1 MFDKIIR
8 LSFIFSLVFIIFFVG
23 YISHKYKAKKVFQ
36 TLEPLISSF
45 EVYFD
50 LDLDKK
56 LGERKLRKGINN
68 SSPEFDTNF
77 SLMNKPSESFN
88 KYLFIKQDNSGP
100 VLMDNPNNIVWTWN
114 LNKFR
119 NPSKII
125 PYHLFEN
132 GDLILGRYESK
143 GLFRINKDGKIL
155 WNKNY
160 YNHHWISLD
169 DENLYVPG
177 TLFIDRQDLKDKIYE
192 GSFVKNCK
200 SEHKSRF
207 GTIMIV
213 DKKNGELKKEIFLI
227 DAFYKDSKSRE
238 IIEKFSYNCNDTFHL
253 NDVRVLTNQE
263 AKFFYNGQKGDFLV
277 SFRHL
282 DMIALIDKKKHN
294 IKWYVQGKFK
304 YQHSPR
310 ITKNGTVLIFDNYYE
325 GGRSRIIEIDI
336 GSKEIVGY
344 FSNKDFKFFSNT
356 RGRIQLFDN
365 KIFVQSSDQ
374 GEIFEIICEDTK
386 YLSDE
391 KCKSKF
397 LYSSI
402 FSSFYPNT
410 GVSVEGKYVKDKIYI
425 GDFYKNLNFFEI
437 K

>member
-23 YISHKYKAKKVFQ
+23 YISHKYKAKKIFQ

-56 LGERKLRKGINN
+56 LGERKLRKRINN

-160 YNHHWISLD
+160 YNHHWISVD

-207 GTIMIV
+207 GTIMII
-213 DKKNGELKKEIFLI
+213 DQKNGGLKKEIFLI
-227 DAFYKDSKSRE
+227 DAFYKDNKSRE
-238 IIEKFSYNCNDTFHL
+238 IIEKFSYNL
-253 NDVRVLTNQE
+253 E
-263 AKFFYNGQKGDFLV
+263 KFNYNVIIANIYETYNFLV
-277 SFRHL
+277 KE
-282 DMIALIDKKKHN
+282 IDKNYSKQTLKENYIKILTLMMPVLPHIVSEAIQDLN
-294 IKWYVQGKFK
+294 IKDA
-304 YQHSPR
+304 PR
-310 ITKNGTVLIFDNYYE
+310 WPK
-325 GGRSRIIEIDI
+325 
-336 GSKEIVGY
+336 
-344 FSNKDFKFFSNT
+344 
-356 RGRIQLFDN
+356 
-365 KIFVQSSDQ
+365 SDP
-374 GEIFEIICEDTK
+374 K
-386 YLSDE
+386 YLQEEFVNIVIQINGKKKSLVKIE
-391 KCKSKF
+391 KDLEDKDLIAKVKKDQKIS
-397 LYSSI
+397 LI
-402 FSSFYPNT
+402 L
-410 GVSVEGKYVKDKIYI
+410 KDKNLLKYI
-425 GDFYKNLNFFEI
+425 VVKNKLVNFI
-437 K
+437 VK

>member
-56 LGERKLRKGINN
+56 LGERKLRKGTNK

-143 GLFRINKDGKIL
+143 GLFRINKDGKI
-155 WNKNY
+155 Y
-160 YNHHWISLD
+160 
-169 DENLYVPG
+169 G
-177 TLFIDRQDLKDKIYE
+177 
-192 GSFVKNCK
+192 
-200 SEHKSRF
+200 
-207 GTIMIV
+207 
-213 DKKNGELKKEIFLI
+213 
-227 DAFYKDSKSRE
+227 
-238 IIEKFSYNCNDTFHL
+238 
-253 NDVRVLTNQE
+253 
-263 AKFFYNGQKGDFLV
+263 
-277 SFRHL
+277 
-282 DMIALIDKKKHN
+282 
-294 IKWYVQGKFK
+294 IK
-304 YQHSPR
+304 
-310 ITKNGTVLIFDNYYE
+310 L
-325 GGRSRIIEIDI
+325 
-336 GSKEIVGY
+336 
-344 FSNKDFKFFSNT
+344 
-356 RGRIQLFDN
+356 L
-365 KIFVQSSDQ
+365 
-374 GEIFEIICEDTK
+374 
-386 YLSDE
+386 
-391 KCKSKF
+391 
-397 LYSSI
+397 
-402 FSSFYPNT
+402 
-410 GVSVEGKYVKDKIYI
+410 
-425 GDFYKNLNFFEI
+425 
-437 K
+437 